1 MNAGSYCDAAYMY
14 NMTVVTLLLA
24 VLAVVVV
31 GAMLLIGAHS
41 VSIQIAKW
49 LESFID
55 TAA

>member
-1 MNAGSYCDAAYMY
+1 MNAGSYCDAAYIC

-55 TAA
+55 TAT